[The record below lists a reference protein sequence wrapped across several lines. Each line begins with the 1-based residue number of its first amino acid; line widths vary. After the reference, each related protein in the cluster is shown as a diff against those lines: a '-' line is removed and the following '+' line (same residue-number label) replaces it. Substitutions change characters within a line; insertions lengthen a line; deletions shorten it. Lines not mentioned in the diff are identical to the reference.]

1 MFGKDFL
8 KYAREFAGYLRNHK
22 YEVSPAGV
30 YFPKAN
36 ALARGEYT
44 HWVTG
49 YESELAADHNII
61 PDEGLNHFLD
71 VVLKGPSG
79 AGTQITSW
87 YLMLHSGSGTPAA
100 SLTAAN
106 YNSTLSEIVSG
117 TEGYTEATRI
127 AWAGDAVDTANT
139 EVTNSTT
146 PATFTI
152 VTASSLA
159 VNGAGLVSVSTKGA
173 TSGVLLSA
181 GKFSATRNLSDTD
194 EFNLKYKVDLDAV

>member
-1 MFGKDFL
+1 MFGKDLL
-8 KYAREFAGYLRNHK
+8 KHAREFAGYLRNFK
-22 YEVSPAGV
+22 YEVSPGGI
-30 YFPKAN
+30 YFPQAN
-36 ALARGEYT
+36 ALARGTYT

-49 YESELAADHNII
+49 LESEMASDHNII
-61 PDEGLNHFLD
+61 PDEGLNHFLN
-71 VVLKGPSG
+71 VALKGPSG
-79 AGTQITSW
+79 AGTQVTSW
-87 YLMLHSGSGTPAA
+87 YLMLHSGSGTPSA

-106 YNSTLSEIVSG
+106 YNATLNEIVSG
-117 TEGYTEATRI
+117 TEGYSEATRV
-127 AWAGDAVDTANT
+127 AWVGDAVDTANT
-139 EVTNSTT
+139 EVVNDAS

-159 VNGAGLVSVSTKGA
+159 VNGAGLVSASTKGS

>member
-1 MFGKDFL
+1 MFGKDL
-8 KYAREFAGYLRNHK
+8 QKHAREFAGYLRNRK
-22 YEVSPAGV
+22 YEKSPEGV
-30 YFPKAN
+30 YFPQAN
-36 ALARGEYT
+36 AICRGEYT

-49 YESELAADHNII
+49 YESEMASDHNII
-61 PDEGLNHFLD
+61 PDEGLNHFLN
-71 VVLKGPSG
+71 VALKGPAG
-79 AGTQITSW
+79 DGTQITSW
-87 YLMLHSGSGTPAA
+87 YLMLHSGSGTPSA

-106 YNSTLSEIVSG
+106 YDATLSEIVSG
-117 TEGYTEATRI
+117 TEGYSEATRV
-127 AWAGDAVDTANT
+127 AWVGDAVDTANT
-139 EVTNSTT
+139 EVTNTTT

-181 GKFSATRNLSDTD
+181 GKFGATRTLSDTD